1 MDQPN
6 QSYSE
11 NHLLRRGL
19 RCYGINI
26 TYTRH
31 IYIHGIFSWTVSK
44 LWNVLKNK
52 FAEFFNN
59 ILAIKKYSFYQRKSY
74 VIIKVKNYGFNF
86 DASKIYSVVYSGI
99 ALSNI
104 VDVRDGF
111 TKYSSKE
118 KRKIISYPFHI
129 SKNNHDDRIL
139 DISLSDY
146 DPSDKKTSFCL
157 CWNTNGWNSEKKD
170 GIEYFISLF
179 KQIIIKSILYF
190 IQIIIILII

>member
-74 VIIKVKNYGFNF
+74 FIIKV
-86 DASKIYSVVYSGI
+86 
-99 ALSNI
+99 
-104 VDVRDGF
+104 VRDGF

-118 KRKIISYPFHI
+118 KRKIISYPSHI
-129 SKNNHDDRIL
+129 SKNNHDYRIL
-139 DISLSDY
+139 DSSLSDY